1 MGPPDGTSMPRPEMT
16 VCPPE
21 TVTDARGLKCPM
33 PLVMAKTAMET
44 LPPRRDLLV
53 MATDPE
59 AAIDLAAWA
68 HEQGHALAERDAGGW
83 MEFVLTRAR

>member
-1 MGPPDGTSMPRPEMT
+1 MPPPNGTSLPRPEQT
-16 VCPPE
+16 
-21 TVTDARGLKCPM
+21 TDARGLECPM

-44 LPPRRDLLV
+44 LPRGEELLV

-68 HEQGHALAERDAGGW
+68 HEQGHTLTERDAGGW
-83 MEFVLTRAR
+83 MEFVLSRGR

>member
-1 MGPPDGTSMPRPEMT
+1 MQ
-16 VCPPE
+16 
-21 TVTDARGLKCPM
+21 VTDARGLKCPM

-44 LPPRRDLLV
+44 LPPDQDLLV

-68 HEQGHALAERDAGGW
+68 HEQGLALSEREAGGW
-83 MEFVLTRAR
+83 TEFVLSRPSR